1 MECCSPIKRNEVM
14 IYATTWM
21 NLENMT
27 LSERSQPHKC
37 TYDST
42 HMEVQNTEIYRSSV
56 RSTDF
61 PQGFIVAYCLV
72 RNGVG

>member
-1 MECCSPIKRNEVM
+1 MP
-14 IYATTWM
+14 TWM

-42 HMEVQNTEIYRSSV
+42 HMEVQNTEISRSSV
-56 RSTDF
+56 RSIDF
-61 PQGFIVAYCLV
+61 HRIHSCLLL
-72 RNGVG
+72 GEEWGWDEKDGE